1 MKMYLLEKHNDRT
14 NACRRIFDD
23 SDSNLFCF
31 NNCNCNRKTM
41 DFRCEKVSPK
51 NLVPQIWVWL
61 KNDQLNSTKLKQLRE
76 SSPLGV
82 ILAAGLSSY
91 KSGKD
96 AMIESTETAA
106 SIVIH
111 EMEYNVGTLGI
122 VASICPLLGL
132 LGTVTG
138 MIQVFGETISSSPAT
153 PSLATGISS
162 ALITTAAGLIVAIPA
177 YIFHRYFTRKIEVL
191 ILNLEQETSKLIT
204 SIYTSETQKI

>member
-1 MKMYLLEKHNDRT
+1 MIELMRAGGLLMIPIVICSVLITAIVIERLWTLDAK
-14 NACRRIFDD
+14 
-23 SDSNLFCF
+23 
-31 NNCNCNRKTM
+31 
-41 DFRCEKVSPK
+41 KVSPK

-91 KSGKD
+91 KIGKD

-111 EMEYNVGTLGI
+111 EMEYNIGTLGI
-122 VASICPLLGL
+122 IASICPLLGL

-153 PSLATGISS
+153 LSLAPGISS

-177 YIFHRYFTRKIEVL
+177 YIFHRYFTRKIEIL
-191 ILNLEQETSKLIT
+191 ILNLEQETFKLIT

>member
-1 MKMYLLEKHNDRT
+1 MIELMRAGGLLMIPIVICSVLITAIVIERLWTLDAK
-14 NACRRIFDD
+14 
-23 SDSNLFCF
+23 
-31 NNCNCNRKTM
+31 
-41 DFRCEKVSPK
+41 KVSPK

-111 EMEYNVGTLGI
+111 EMEYNIGTLGI
-122 VASICPLLGL
+122 IASICPLLGL

-153 PSLATGISS
+153 SSLATGISS

>member
-1 MKMYLLEKHNDRT
+1 MELMRAGGLLMIPIVICSVLITAIVIERLWTLDAK
-14 NACRRIFDD
+14 
-23 SDSNLFCF
+23 
-31 NNCNCNRKTM
+31 
-41 DFRCEKVSPK
+41 KVSPK

-91 KSGKD
+91 KIGKD

-111 EMEYNVGTLGI
+111 EMEYNIGTLGI
-122 VASICPLLGL
+122 IASICPLLGL

-153 PSLATGISS
+153 LSLATGISS

>member
-1 MKMYLLEKHNDRT
+1 MMELMRAGGLLMIPIVICSVLITAIVIERLWTLDAK
-14 NACRRIFDD
+14 
-23 SDSNLFCF
+23 
-31 NNCNCNRKTM
+31 
-41 DFRCEKVSPK
+41 KVSPK

-111 EMEYNVGTLGI
+111 EMEYNIGTLGI

-153 PSLATGISS
+153 SSLATGISS

>member
-1 MKMYLLEKHNDRT
+1 MMELMRAGGLLMIPIVICSVLITAIVIERLWTLDAK
-14 NACRRIFDD
+14 
-23 SDSNLFCF
+23 
-31 NNCNCNRKTM
+31 
-41 DFRCEKVSPK
+41 KVSPR
-51 NLVPQIWVWL
+51 NLVPQVWVWL

-111 EMEYNVGTLGI
+111 EMEYNLGTLGI
-122 VASICPLLGL
+122 IASICPLLGL

-153 PSLATGISS
+153 LSLATGISS

-177 YIFHRYFTRKIEVL
+177 YIFHRYFTRKIEIL
-191 ILNLEQETSKLIT
+191 ILNLEQETFKLIT

>member
-1 MKMYLLEKHNDRT
+1 MIELMRAGGLLMIPIVICSVLITAIVIERLWTLDAK
-14 NACRRIFDD
+14 
-23 SDSNLFCF
+23 
-31 NNCNCNRKTM
+31 
-41 DFRCEKVSPK
+41 KVSPK

-91 KSGKD
+91 KIGKD

-111 EMEYNVGTLGI
+111 EMEYNIGTLGI
-122 VASICPLLGL
+122 IASICPLLGL

-153 PSLATGISS
+153 LSLAPGISS

-177 YIFHRYFTRKIEVL
+177 YIFHRYFTRKIEIL
-191 ILNLEQETSKLIT
+191 ILNLEQETFKLIT
-204 SIYTSETQKI
+204 SIYTNETQKI

>member
-1 MKMYLLEKHNDRT
+1 MMELMRAGGLLMIPIVICSVLITAIVIERLWTLDVK
-14 NACRRIFDD
+14 
-23 SDSNLFCF
+23 
-31 NNCNCNRKTM
+31 
-41 DFRCEKVSPK
+41 KVSPK

-111 EMEYNVGTLGI
+111 EMEYNIGTLGI

-153 PSLATGISS
+153 LSLATGISS

>member
-1 MKMYLLEKHNDRT
+1 MIELMRAGGLLMIPIVICSVLITAIVIERLWTLDAK
-14 NACRRIFDD
+14 
-23 SDSNLFCF
+23 
-31 NNCNCNRKTM
+31 
-41 DFRCEKVSPK
+41 KVSPK

-91 KSGKD
+91 KIGKD

-111 EMEYNVGTLGI
+111 EMEYNIGTLGI
-122 VASICPLLGL
+122 IASICPLLGL

-153 PSLATGISS
+153 LSLATGISS

>member
-1 MKMYLLEKHNDRT
+1 MIELMRAGGLLMIPIVICSVLITAIIIERLWTLD
-14 NACRRIFDD
+14 AG
-23 SDSNLFCF
+23 
-31 NNCNCNRKTM
+31 
-41 DFRCEKVSPK
+41 KVSPK

-91 KSGKD
+91 KSGKE
-96 AMIESTETAA
+96 AMIETTQTAA
-106 SIVIH
+106 SIVIN
-111 EMEYNVGTLGI
+111 EMEYGLGTLGI
-122 VASICPLLGL
+122 IASICPLLGL

-138 MIQVFGETISSSPAT
+138 MIQVFGESISSSPAT
-153 PSLATGISS
+153 LSLATGISS

-191 ILNLEQETSKLIT
+191 ILNLEQETFKLIT

>member
-1 MKMYLLEKHNDRT
+1 MIELMRAGGLLMIPIVICSVLITAIVIERLWTLDAK
-14 NACRRIFDD
+14 
-23 SDSNLFCF
+23 
-31 NNCNCNRKTM
+31 
-41 DFRCEKVSPK
+41 KVSPK

-91 KSGKD
+91 KIGKD

-111 EMEYNVGTLGI
+111 EMEYNIGTLGI
-122 VASICPLLGL
+122 IASICPLLGL

-138 MIQVFGETISSSPAT
+138 MIQVFGETISSSPASL
-153 PSLATGISS
+153 SLATGISS

>member
-1 MKMYLLEKHNDRT
+1 MIELMRAGGLLMIPIVICSVLITAIIIERLWTLD
-14 NACRRIFDD
+14 AG
-23 SDSNLFCF
+23 
-31 NNCNCNRKTM
+31 
-41 DFRCEKVSPK
+41 KVSPK

-111 EMEYNVGTLGI
+111 EMEYNLGTLGI
-122 VASICPLLGL
+122 IASICPLLGL

-153 PSLATGISS
+153 LSLAAGISS

>member
-1 MKMYLLEKHNDRT
+1 MIELMRAGGLLMIPIVICSVLITAIVIERLWTLDAK
-14 NACRRIFDD
+14 
-23 SDSNLFCF
+23 
-31 NNCNCNRKTM
+31 
-41 DFRCEKVSPK
+41 KVAPK

-61 KNDQLNSTKLKQLRE
+61 KNDQLNSTKLKKLRE

-91 KSGKD
+91 KSGKE
-96 AMIESTETAA
+96 AMIESTQTAA

-111 EMEYNVGTLGI
+111 EMEYSLGTLGI
-122 VASICPLLGL
+122 IATICPLLGL

-153 PSLATGISS
+153 LSLAAGISS

-204 SIYTSETQKI
+204 SIYTSETQQI

>member
-1 MKMYLLEKHNDRT
+1 MIELMRAGGLLMIPIVICSVLITAIVIERLWTLDAK
-14 NACRRIFDD
+14 
-23 SDSNLFCF
+23 
-31 NNCNCNRKTM
+31 
-41 DFRCEKVSPK
+41 KVSPK

-111 EMEYNVGTLGI
+111 EMEYNLGTLGI
-122 VASICPLLGL
+122 IASICPLLGL

-153 PSLATGISS
+153 LSLATGISS

-191 ILNLEQETSKLIT
+191 ILNLEQETSKLIA

>member
-1 MKMYLLEKHNDRT
+1 MELMRAGGLLMIPIVICSVLITAIVIERLWTLDAK
-14 NACRRIFDD
+14 
-23 SDSNLFCF
+23 
-31 NNCNCNRKTM
+31 
-41 DFRCEKVSPK
+41 KVSPK

-91 KSGKD
+91 KIGKD

-111 EMEYNVGTLGI
+111 EMEYNLGTLGI
-122 VASICPLLGL
+122 IASICPLLGL

-138 MIQVFGETISSSPAT
+138 IIQVFGETISSSPAT
-153 PSLATGISS
+153 LSLATGISS

>member
-1 MKMYLLEKHNDRT
+1 M
-14 NACRRIFDD
+14 
-23 SDSNLFCF
+23 
-31 NNCNCNRKTM
+31 
-41 DFRCEKVSPK
+41 
-51 NLVPQIWVWL
+51 
-61 KNDQLNSTKLKQLRE
+61 
-76 SSPLGV
+76 

-111 EMEYNVGTLGI
+111 EMEYNLGTLGI
-122 VASICPLLGL
+122 IASICPLLGL

-153 PSLATGISS
+153 LSLAPGISS

-177 YIFHRYFTRKIEVL
+177 YIFHRYFTRKIEIL
-191 ILNLEQETSKLIT
+191 ILNLEQETFKLIK

>member
-1 MKMYLLEKHNDRT
+1 MIELMRAGGLLMIPIVICSVLITAIVIERLWTLDAR
-14 NACRRIFDD
+14 
-23 SDSNLFCF
+23 
-31 NNCNCNRKTM
+31 
-41 DFRCEKVSPK
+41 KVSPK

-111 EMEYNVGTLGI
+111 EMEYNIGTLGI

-153 PSLATGISS
+153 SSLATGISS

>member
-1 MKMYLLEKHNDRT
+1 MMELMRAGGLLMIPILVCSVLITAIVIERLWTLDAK
-14 NACRRIFDD
+14 
-23 SDSNLFCF
+23 
-31 NNCNCNRKTM
+31 
-41 DFRCEKVSPK
+41 KVSPK

-82 ILAAGLSSY
+82 ILAAGLSSQ

-111 EMEYNVGTLGI
+111 EMEYNIGTLGI
-122 VASICPLLGL
+122 IASICPLLGL

-153 PSLATGISS
+153 LSLATGISS

-204 SIYTSETQKI
+204 SIYTSKTQKI

>member
-1 MKMYLLEKHNDRT
+1 MHAGGLLMIPIVICSVLITAIVIERLWTLDAK
-14 NACRRIFDD
+14 
-23 SDSNLFCF
+23 
-31 NNCNCNRKTM
+31 
-41 DFRCEKVSPK
+41 KVSPK

-91 KSGKD
+91 KNGKD

-111 EMEYNVGTLGI
+111 EMEYNIGTLGI

>member
-1 MKMYLLEKHNDRT
+1 MMELMRAGGLLMIPIVICSVLITAIVIERLWTLDAK
-14 NACRRIFDD
+14 
-23 SDSNLFCF
+23 
-31 NNCNCNRKTM
+31 
-41 DFRCEKVSPK
+41 KVSPK

-82 ILAAGLSSY
+82 ILAAGLSSQ

-111 EMEYNVGTLGI
+111 EMEYNIGTLGI

-153 PSLATGISS
+153 LSLATGISS

>member
-1 MKMYLLEKHNDRT
+1 MIELMRAGGLLMIPIVICSVLITAIVIERLWTLDAK
-14 NACRRIFDD
+14 
-23 SDSNLFCF
+23 
-31 NNCNCNRKTM
+31 
-41 DFRCEKVSPK
+41 KVSPK

-82 ILAAGLSSY
+82 ILASGLSSY
-91 KSGKD
+91 KSGKE
-96 AMIESTETAA
+96 AMIESTQTAA

-111 EMEYNVGTLGI
+111 EMEYSLGTLGI
-122 VASICPLLGL
+122 IATICPLLGL

-153 PSLATGISS
+153 SSLATGISS

-204 SIYTSETQKI
+204 SIYTSETQQI

>member
-1 MKMYLLEKHNDRT
+1 MIELMRAGGLLMIPIVICSVLITAIVIE
-14 NACRRIFDD
+14 RIWTLDA
-23 SDSNLFCF
+23 
-31 NNCNCNRKTM
+31 K
-41 DFRCEKVSPK
+41 KVSPK

-91 KSGKD
+91 KSGKE
-96 AMIESTETAA
+96 AMIETTQTAA
-106 SIVIH
+106 SIVIN
-111 EMEYNVGTLGI
+111 EMEYGLGTLGI
-122 VASICPLLGL
+122 IASICPLLGL

-153 PSLATGISS
+153 SSLATGISS

>member
-1 MKMYLLEKHNDRT
+1 MIELMRAGGLLMIPIVICSVLITAIVIERLWTLDAK
-14 NACRRIFDD
+14 
-23 SDSNLFCF
+23 
-31 NNCNCNRKTM
+31 
-41 DFRCEKVSPK
+41 KVSSK

-111 EMEYNVGTLGI
+111 EMQYNLGTLGI
-122 VASICPLLGL
+122 IASICPLLGL

-153 PSLATGISS
+153 LSLAPGISS

>member
-1 MKMYLLEKHNDRT
+1 MIELMRAGGLLMIPIVICSVLITAIIIERLWTLDVK
-14 NACRRIFDD
+14 
-23 SDSNLFCF
+23 
-31 NNCNCNRKTM
+31 
-41 DFRCEKVSPK
+41 KVSPK

-111 EMEYNVGTLGI
+111 EMEYNIGSLGI

-153 PSLATGISS
+153 LSLAPGISS

>member
-1 MKMYLLEKHNDRT
+1 MIELMRAGGLLMIPIVICSVLITAIVIERLWTLDAK
-14 NACRRIFDD
+14 
-23 SDSNLFCF
+23 
-31 NNCNCNRKTM
+31 
-41 DFRCEKVSPK
+41 KVSPK

-82 ILAAGLSSY
+82 ILASGLSSY
-91 KSGKD
+91 KSGKE
-96 AMIESTETAA
+96 AMIESTQTAA

-111 EMEYNVGTLGI
+111 EMEYSLGTLGI
-122 VASICPLLGL
+122 IASICPLLGL

-153 PSLATGISS
+153 LSLATGISS

>member
-1 MKMYLLEKHNDRT
+1 MIELMRAGGLLMIPIVICSVLITAIVIERLWTLDAK
-14 NACRRIFDD
+14 
-23 SDSNLFCF
+23 
-31 NNCNCNRKTM
+31 
-41 DFRCEKVSPK
+41 KVSPK

-91 KSGKD
+91 KNGKD

-111 EMEYNVGTLGI
+111 EMEYNIGTLGI

>member
-1 MKMYLLEKHNDRT
+1 MIELIRAGGFLMIPIVICSVLITAIVIERLWTLDAK
-14 NACRRIFDD
+14 
-23 SDSNLFCF
+23 
-31 NNCNCNRKTM
+31 
-41 DFRCEKVSPK
+41 KVSPK

-82 ILAAGLSSY
+82 ILAAGLSSQ

-111 EMEYNVGTLGI
+111 EMEYNIGTLGI

-138 MIQVFGETISSSPAT
+138 MIQVFGETISSSPDT

>member
-1 MKMYLLEKHNDRT
+1 MELMRAGGLLMIPIVICSVLITAIVIERLWTLDAK
-14 NACRRIFDD
+14 
-23 SDSNLFCF
+23 
-31 NNCNCNRKTM
+31 
-41 DFRCEKVSPK
+41 KVSPK

-91 KSGKD
+91 KNGKD
-96 AMIESTETAA
+96 AMVESTEAAA
-106 SIVIH
+106 SMVIH
-111 EMEYNVGTLGI
+111 EMEYNIGTLGI
-122 VASICPLLGL
+122 IASICPLLGL

-138 MIQVFGETISSSPAT
+138 MIQVFGETVSSSPAT
-153 PSLATGISS
+153 LSLAMGISS

-177 YIFHRYFTRKIEVL
+177 YIFHRYLTRKIEVL
-191 ILNLEQETSKLIT
+191 ILSLEQETHKLIT

>member
-1 MKMYLLEKHNDRT
+1 MRAGGLLMIPIVICSVLITAIVIERLWTLDAK
-14 NACRRIFDD
+14 
-23 SDSNLFCF
+23 
-31 NNCNCNRKTM
+31 
-41 DFRCEKVSPK
+41 KVSPK

-76 SSPLGV
+76 SSPLGL

-91 KSGKD
+91 KIGKD

-111 EMEYNVGTLGI
+111 EMEYNIGTLGI
-122 VASICPLLGL
+122 IASICPLLGL

-153 PSLATGISS
+153 LSLATGISS

-177 YIFHRYFTRKIEVL
+177 YIFHRYFTRKIEIL
-191 ILNLEQETSKLIT
+191 ILNLEQETFKLIT
-204 SIYTSETQKI
+204 SIYTNETQKI

>member
-1 MKMYLLEKHNDRT
+1 MIELMRAGGLLMIPIVICSVLITAIVIERLWTLDVK
-14 NACRRIFDD
+14 
-23 SDSNLFCF
+23 
-31 NNCNCNRKTM
+31 
-41 DFRCEKVSPK
+41 KVSPK

-91 KSGKD
+91 KIGKD

-111 EMEYNVGTLGI
+111 EMEYNIGTLGI
-122 VASICPLLGL
+122 IASICPLLGL

-153 PSLATGISS
+153 LSLATGISS

>member
-1 MKMYLLEKHNDRT
+1 MIELMRAGGLLMIPIVICSVLITAIVIERLWTLDAK
-14 NACRRIFDD
+14 
-23 SDSNLFCF
+23 
-31 NNCNCNRKTM
+31 
-41 DFRCEKVSPK
+41 KVSPK

-61 KNDQLNSTKLKQLRE
+61 KNDQLNSTKLKKIRE

-82 ILAAGLSSY
+82 ILAAGLGSY
-91 KSGKD
+91 KSGKE

-111 EMEYNVGTLGI
+111 EMEYNLGTLGI
-122 VASICPLLGL
+122 IASICPLLGL